1 MDRFLDVAE
10 NDSQSEQSDQS
21 NGIIGCCLND
31 RNFSMLPAI
40 QRDRDFRALPQNSFA
55 AVCAPFAQCT
65 SARLR
70 GTDFCQSGVN
80 GNIGR
85 PRGGSCPPRLGAVR
99 PGWALYGAQ
108 PGRLPRGP
116 GRLPYVPGRLPEI
129 GRGRCNTFPTG
140 QIQRFRFP
148 SSRSGPAGGDVQVIG
163 TVSAHPRVSP
173 PPSPPDPSR
182 LGPPGRGTKTGGWE
196 RPPG

>member
-1 MDRFLDVAE
+1 MTSGPSRRTH
-10 NDSQSEQSDQS
+10 SRQSAPPSHS
-21 NGIIGCCLND
+21 ALRPGLGGPISVKAG
-31 RNFSMLPAI
+31 STGTSGAPPAG
-40 QRDRDFRALPQNSFA
+40 R
-55 AVCAPFAQCT
+55 CT
-65 SARLR
+65 T
-70 GTDFCQSGVN
+70 G
-80 GNIGR
+80 
-85 PRGGSCPPRLGAVR
+85 LGAVR
-99 PGWALYGAQ
+99 RPARSSAARARSSAVRARSSAVRARSSAVQ
-108 PGRLPRGP
+108 RPARS
-116 GRLPYVPGRLPEI
+116 PEI
-129 GRGRCNTFPTG
+129 GRGRSNKFPVRGRSNTFPTG